1 VIQEAVQ
8 ITVFQQSTFTPPFQR
23 LLIRMESRIFSKEEF
38 FRVVIDQQHP
48 VATRVGVSAMPG
60 DSVARGSL
68 RDFGDRGGLQYC
80 WGRVGCCSAVGDF
93 YVDEKGG

>member
-1 VIQEAVQ
+1 
-8 ITVFQQSTFTPPFQR
+8 
-23 LLIRMESRIFSKEEF
+23 
-38 FRVVIDQQHP
+38 
-48 VATRVGVSAMPG
+48 MPG